1 VISPGGRSRSL
12 LPTSSSAL
20 ACSRNA
26 PCNNRAAV
34 TRIVTIAVTLCSFLL
49 LSGDAGLAKD
59 VTGSDPIVMT
69 YWEAKEAG
77 YHVPLLPSETGM
89 RVCTEAD
96 FHPGFPSAEALEKSL
111 REYEAKWGEAGSPG
125 DCQVDPTK
133 ASIIFLG
140 STGGLSALTPP
151 AERPA
156 P

>member
-1 VISPGGRSRSL
+1 MPK
-12 LPTSSSAL
+12 
-20 ACSRNA
+20 NA
-26 PCNNRAAV
+26 PECAG
-34 TRIVTIAVTLCSFLL
+34 TLFRF
-49 LSGDAGLAKD
+49 GDAGCGLIIRCSQVRILAGPFARVANGIGKAGPSPT
-59 VTGSDPIVMT
+59 TGSDPIVMT

-77 YHVPLLPSETGM
+77 YHIPLLPSETGM

-140 STGGLSALTPP
+140 STGGLSALTPRE
-151 AERPA
+151 ERPA